1 MQGFLFFNMVLYR
14 QITVLFLFFSI
25 LVLFIV
31 PSQENYI
38 FIILKGLVIGGL
50 CVVFASYA
58 FPNIYSNN
66 GLFKS
71 NKVKS
76 DYEEKTFSSAIKIHY
91 DRLIKHAEEIILA
104 INNDYSVGIYM
115 YDNANKGFSLQN
127 DSIDSFKA
135 LIKVENK
142 AVIEI
147 LSTNKSQIYRI
158 KDKLNQ
164 WKELLSHK
172 SWKGSET
179 IIALPVRYKEHE
191 IGFILVFTDHFSSI
205 NNQDQN
211 VIEKVVNTI
220 TSGMND
226 LEEIEN
232 LMINKN
238 FNSKVSKL
246 LENLD
251 LKSDSTEFI
260 NSIRGICR
268 TFFKYDKLTI
278 VFLNEGKESAKVVS
292 VDGFDEDVNQDE
304 DFDIQNSLHGLSILE
319 NKTIS
324 SNNWFDKFP
333 EMNRFFPNDSQKFNF
348 KSVLSVPLRSNGK
361 AFGAVTLERQKP
373 KLFSDVDTQF
383 IESLCGTLSSGLN
396 WKNEYNKVHL
406 SAMNDGLTGL
416 LNHKSFLKRFKEELN
431 RANRFNQDLGL
442 IVLDLDKFKSINDT
456 YGHLYGD
463 FVLKQVSNIISDNV
477 RTIDVVGRYG
487 GEEFS
492 VLLVNTN
499 IEDCEPMAQRI
510 VDKIAQN
517 TFLKD
522 GIASNI
528 TISAGMAGFPSHSDQ
543 IKGLIDKAD
552 KAMYVTKSNG
562 GNGVTISNILL

>member
-1 MQGFLFFNMVLYR
+1 
-14 QITVLFLFFSI
+14 
-25 LVLFIV
+25 
-31 PSQENYI
+31 
-38 FIILKGLVIGGL
+38 
-50 CVVFASYA
+50 
-58 FPNIYSNN
+58 
-66 GLFKS
+66 
-71 NKVKS
+71 
-76 DYEEKTFSSAIKIHY
+76 
-91 DRLIKHAEEIILA
+91 
-104 INNDYSVGIYM
+104 
-115 YDNANKGFSLQN
+115 
-127 DSIDSFKA
+127 
-135 LIKVENK
+135 
-142 AVIEI
+142 
-147 LSTNKSQIYRI
+147 
-158 KDKLNQ
+158 
-164 WKELLSHK
+164 
-172 SWKGSET
+172 
-179 IIALPVRYKEHE
+179 
-191 IGFILVFTDHFSSI
+191 
-205 NNQDQN
+205 
-211 VIEKVVNTI
+211 
-220 TSGMND
+220 MND

-238 FNSKVSKL
+238 FNSKISKL
-246 LENLD
+246 LEKLD

-278 VFLNEGKESAKVVS
+278 VFLNEDKESAKVVS
-292 VDGFDEDVNQDE
+292 MDGFDEDVNE
-304 DFDIQNSLHGLSILE
+304 NENFNIQNSLHGLSIVE

-333 EMNRFFPNDSQKFNF
+333 EMNRFFPKDRDNFSF
-348 KSVLSVPLRSNGK
+348 KSVLSVPIRSNGK

-373 KLFSDVDTQF
+373 KLFSDSDTQF

-416 LNHKSFLKRFKEELN
+416 LNHKAFLKRFEEELS
-431 RANRFNQDLGL
+431 RSNRFNQNLGL
-442 IVLDLDKFKSINDT
+442 IVLDLDKFKLINDT

-463 FVLKQVSNIISDNV
+463 FVLVEVSKIISENV

-499 IEDCEPMAQRI
+499 IEECRPMAQRI

-543 IKGLIDKAD
+543 IKGLIDQAD
-552 KAMYVTKSNG
+552 KAMYVTKANG
-562 GNGVTISNILL
+562 GNGVTIFNDES

>member
-25 LVLFIV
+25 LILFFV
-31 PSQENYI
+31 PSQETYL

-50 CVVFASYA
+50 CVVFTSYA
-58 FPNIYSNN
+58 FPKIYSKN
-66 GLFKS
+66 GLFKL
-71 NKVKS
+71 NKVKN

-91 DRLIKHAEEIILA
+91 DRLIKHAEEIIFA
-104 INNDYSVGIYM
+104 VNNDYSVGIYM
-115 YDNANKGFSLQN
+115 YDSANKGFSLQN
-127 DSIDSFKA
+127 NSIDSFKS
-135 LIKVENK
+135 LINEENK

-147 LSTNKSQIYRI
+147 LSTNKSQIFRI

-164 WKELLSHK
+164 WEELLSHK
-172 SWKGSET
+172 TWKGSET
-179 IIALPVRYKEHE
+179 IIALPVRYKDHE
-191 IGFILVFTDHFSSI
+191 IGFILVFTEHFSSI
-205 NNQDQN
+205 NNKDQY
-211 VIEKVVNTI
+211 VIEKVVDTI
-220 TSGMND
+220 TSGMSD
-226 LEEIEN
+226 LEEIES

-246 LENLD
+246 LQKLD

-260 NSIRGICR
+260 DSIRGICR

-278 VFLNEGKESAKVVS
+278 VFLNEEEDSAKVVS
-292 VDGFDEDVNQDE
+292 VDGFNEDVNQNE
-304 DFDIQNSLHGLSILE
+304 DFDIKNSLHGLSILE

-324 SNNWFDKFP
+324 SNDWFDKFP
-333 EMNRFFPNDSQKFNF
+333 EMNRFFPNDRENFNF

-373 KLFSDVDTQF
+373 KLFSEVDIQF
-383 IESLCGTLSSGLN
+383 IESLCGTLSSGLK
-396 WKNEYNKVHL
+396 WKNEYNKVHI

-416 LNHKSFLKRFKEELN
+416 LNHKAFLKRFKEELS

-442 IVLDLDKFKSINDT
+442 IVLDLDKFKFINDT

-463 FVLKQVSNIISDNV
+463 FVLRHVSNIISENV

-562 GNGVTISNILL
+562 GNGVTISNSFL

>member
-1 MQGFLFFNMVLYR
+1 MQQTFMF
-14 QITVLFLFFSI
+14 I
-25 LVLFIV
+25 L
-31 PSQENYI
+31 
-38 FIILKGLVIGGL
+38 LKGLVIGGL
-50 CVVFASYA
+50 CIVFVSYA

-66 GLFKS
+66 VFFKS
-71 NKVKS
+71 NKVKT
-76 DYEEKTFSSAIKIHY
+76 DYEHKTFSSAIKIHY
-91 DRLIKHAEEIILA
+91 DRLITHAEEIILA
-104 INNDYSVGIYM
+104 INNDYSVGLYM
-115 YDNANKGFSLQN
+115 YDAANRGFSLQN
-127 DSIDSFKA
+127 VSIDSFNSF
-135 LIKVENK
+135 IKVENR
-142 AVIEI
+142 VVSEI
-147 LSTNKSQIYRI
+147 LSTNKSQIFRV

-164 WKELLSHK
+164 WGELISKK

-179 IIALPVRYKEHE
+179 IIALPIKYKDYD

-205 NNQDQN
+205 NNQDQDI
-211 VIEKVVNTI
+211 IEKVVNTI

-246 LENLD
+246 LEKLD
-251 LKSDSTEFI
+251 LKSDSTELI
-260 NSIRGICR
+260 DSIRSICR

-278 VFLNEGKESAKVVS
+278 VFLNEDKVSAKVVS
-292 VDGFDEDVNQDE
+292 MDGFDEDVNE
-304 DFDIQNSLHGLSILE
+304 NENFDIQNSLHGLSLVE

-324 SNNWFDKFP
+324 SNDWFDKFP
-333 EMNRFFPNDSQKFNF
+333 EMNRFFTEDRENHSF

-373 KLFSDVDTQF
+373 KLFSERDIEF
-383 IESLCGTLSSGLN
+383 IESLCGTLSAGLN
-396 WKNEYNKVHL
+396 WKNEYNQIHL

-416 LNHKSFLKRFKEELN
+416 LNHKAFLNRFKEELS
-431 RANRFNQDLGL
+431 RSNRFNQDLGL

-463 FVLKQVSNIISDNV
+463 FVLQEVSKIISSNV

-499 IEDCEPMAQRI
+499 IEECRPMAQRM

-543 IKGLIDKAD
+543 IKGLIELAD
-552 KAMYVTKSNG
+552 KAMYTTKANG
-562 GNGVTISNILL
+562 GNGVTISDGEQ

>member
-1 MQGFLFFNMVLYR
+1 ML
-14 QITVLFLFFSI
+14 S
-25 LVLFIV
+25 
-31 PSQENYI
+31 
-38 FIILKGLVIGGL
+38 K
-50 CVVFASYA
+50 
-58 FPNIYSNN
+58 
-66 GLFKS
+66 
-71 NKVKS
+71 
-76 DYEEKTFSSAIKIHY
+76 KT
-91 DRLIKHAEEIILA
+91 
-104 INNDYSVGIYM
+104 
-115 YDNANKGFSLQN
+115 
-127 DSIDSFKA
+127 
-135 LIKVENK
+135 
-142 AVIEI
+142 
-147 LSTNKSQIYRI
+147 
-158 KDKLNQ
+158 
-164 WKELLSHK
+164 
-172 SWKGSET
+172 WKGSET
-179 IIALPVRYKEHE
+179 VIALPIKYKEYE

-205 NNQDQN
+205 KNQDQN
-211 VIEKVVNTI
+211 VIEKIVNTI

-232 LMINKN
+232 LMIDKN

-246 LENLD
+246 LEKLD

-260 NSIRGICR
+260 DSIRGICR
-268 TFFKYDKLTI
+268 SFFKYDKLTI
-278 VFLNEGKESAKVVS
+278 VFLNEDKKSAKVVS
-292 VDGFDEDVNQDE
+292 MDGFDEDVNE
-304 DFDIQNSLHGLSILE
+304 NENFNIQNSLHGLSIVE

-324 SNNWFDKFP
+324 SNNWFEKFP
-333 EMNRFFPNDSQKFNF
+333 EMNRFFPNDRENFNF

-373 KLFSDVDTQF
+373 KLFSEVDTQF

-396 WKNEYNKVHL
+396 WKNEYNRVHL
-406 SAMNDGLTGL
+406 TAMNDGLTGL
-416 LNHKSFLKRFKEELN
+416 LNHKSFLERFKEELN

-510 VDKIAQN
+510 VDNIAQN

-562 GNGVTISNILL
+562 GNGVTISNSLL